1 MVSLFTFKLL
11 EIHVVILMSNLFI
24 SGAQDTY
31 KSKWFAYDDFDF
43 MADKNEPGTTRDTLE
58 HVSH

>member
-1 MVSLFTFKLL
+1 
-11 EIHVVILMSNLFI
+11 MSYLFI

-58 HVSH
+58 HVSQVY